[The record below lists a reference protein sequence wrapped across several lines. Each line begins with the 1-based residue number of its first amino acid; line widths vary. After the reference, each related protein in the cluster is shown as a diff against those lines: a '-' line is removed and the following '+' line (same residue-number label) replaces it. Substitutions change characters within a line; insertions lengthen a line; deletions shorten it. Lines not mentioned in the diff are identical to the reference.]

1 MARQAGTFYWSV
13 GRGGGG
19 RRSSEA
25 VTTEGESAA
34 VPAVVDVELSVPPGH
49 LVCVYGP
56 TGCGKSA
63 LLLAMLGE
71 LRGAPQVGR
80 QGHGPTASLTRS
92 EGREG
97 VVGIVV
103 GSRRLLRVMRVA
115 DEQYS
120 RGLTTNLTVAV

>member
-34 VPAVVDVELSVPPGH
+34 VPAVVGVELSVPPGH

-80 QGHGPTASLTRS
+80 TNGQPHSFLRGEKGWQGLWSEAAGCIESYALPTA
-92 EGREG
+92 EGLE
-97 VVGIVV
+97 
-103 GSRRLLRVMRVA
+103 
-115 DEQYS
+115 
-120 RGLTTNLTVAV
+120 